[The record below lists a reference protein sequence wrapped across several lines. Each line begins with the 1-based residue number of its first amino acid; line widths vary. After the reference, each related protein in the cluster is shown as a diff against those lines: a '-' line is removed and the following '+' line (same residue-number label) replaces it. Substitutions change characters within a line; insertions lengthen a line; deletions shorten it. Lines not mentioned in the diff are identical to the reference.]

1 MADFDKIKI
10 NGVPYNVKDTATAQA
25 VAQVARDLGETN
37 ETVQQQGQQITQQG
51 QQFEQQIKQQGQQIA
66 QQGQTISEIS
76 AALDKGLKT
85 VVHYGAKGDGVT
97 DDYAAFDASIRDQ
110 GCVIVPPGTFLIT
123 QTLAIK
129 GGSIFGYG
137 SEVSVIK
144 MTAPNETTSIIEVSN
159 RGTVQCVGLS
169 YTNNITATAQDQY
182 LAIRLGNDPYVLQ
195 RTLIK
200 NVKISHCGSGIAN
213 VKNEAS
219 PFSVHFD
226 SIEITDFEYAGINL
240 HDGAMTNNT
249 FTNIY
254 INNQQNEQARPVYG
268 FRLDGWMSS
277 MRLDSVNVERGSYM
291 SAISIRGCQNLSVG
305 VLHIERVNTINPYS
319 GCIEF
324 SGVSGHI
331 DSISAYYIGMQ
342 ISGTSIIRLLEANMW
357 GPYKLSVGTSTY
369 KTNSLTIDTLLV
381 EGLND
386 DAANGLQDAADG
398 YIIQRLQA
406 FKDLYTLNVKNY
418 SWHTYKNDAS
428 YYTSKYILSFN
439 NVQSSGL
446 VQDRLFGNTA
456 ERPTPTAVPYSA
468 MYYDTDL
475 SKLMIW
481 NGTAWVET

>member
-25 VAQVARDLGETN
+25 VAQVESELAKTN

-51 QQFEQQIKQQGQQIA
+51 QQIEQQGQQIT

-76 AALDKGLKT
+76 AALDKGFKT
-85 VVHYGAKGDGVT
+85 VVYYGAKGDGVT
-97 DDYAAFDASIRDQ
+97 DDYAAFNASIEEQ
-110 GCVIVPPGTFLIT
+110 GCIIVPPGTFLIT

-137 SEVSVIK
+137 TGVSAIK
-144 MTAPNETTSIIEVSN
+144 MTAPSDTTSIIEVSN
-159 RGTVQCVGLS
+159 RGTVQGVALS

-182 LAIRLGNDPYVLQ
+182 LAIRLGKDPYPLQ

-200 NVKISHCGSGIAN
+200 NVSISHCGSGIAN
-213 VKNEAS
+213 VTNDAS

-240 HDGAMTNNT
+240 HDGTMTNNT

-254 INNQQNEQARPVYG
+254 INNQQNEQARPYYG
-268 FRLDGWMSS
+268 FRLAGWMSS
-277 MRLDSVNVERGSYM
+277 MRLDSVNVEWGTYITAI
-291 SAISIRGCQNLSVG
+291 AISGCQNLSVG
-305 VLHIERVNTINPYS
+305 VLHIERVNTVMPYS

-342 ISGTSIIRLLEANMW
+342 ISGSSIIRLLDANMW
-357 GPYKLSVGTSTY
+357 GPYKVSAGTSTD

-386 DAANGLQDAADG
+386 VAANGLQDAADG
-398 YIIQRLQA
+398 YIIQRLQV

-475 SKLMIW
+475 SKLMTW
-481 NGTAWVET
+481 NGSAWVET

>member
-10 NGVPYNVKDTATAQA
+10 NGVPYTVKDSATAQA
-25 VAQVARDLGETN
+25 VARVESGLTETKA
-37 ETVQQQGQQITQQG
+37 TVQQQGQQITQQG
-51 QQFEQQIKQQGQQIA
+51 QAIAQQGQQIA
-66 QQGQTISEIS
+66 QQGQQIAQQGQQIS

-97 DDYAAFDASIRDQ
+97 DDYSAFDASIKDQ

-123 QTLAIK
+123 QTLAIN

-137 SEVSVIK
+137 AGVSVIK

-159 RGTVQCVGLS
+159 RGTVQDVGLS
-169 YTNNITATAQDQY
+169 YTNNITATAPDQY
-182 LAIRLGNDPYVLQ
+182 LAIRLGKDPYPLQ

-200 NVKISHCGSGIAN
+200 NVRISHCGSGIAN
-213 VKNEAS
+213 VINEAS

-226 SIEITDFEYAGINL
+226 SIEIIDFEYAGINL

-254 INNQQNEQARPVYG
+254 INNQQNEQARPYYG
-268 FRLDGWMSS
+268 FRVAGWISS
-277 MRLDSVNVERGSYM
+277 MRLDSVNVEWGSYL
-291 SAISIRGCQNLSVG
+291 SAIAISGCQNLSVG
-305 VLHIERVNTINPYS
+305 VLHIERVNTVSPYS

-342 ISGTSIIRLLEANMW
+342 ISGSSIIRLLDANMW
-357 GPYKLSVGTSTY
+357 GPYKVSAGTSTD

-398 YIIQRLQA
+398 YVIQRLQA
-406 FKDLYTLNVKNY
+406 FTDLYTLNVKNY

-439 NVQSSGL
+439 NIQSSGL

-456 ERPTPTAVPYSA
+456 SRPTPPHIPYSFI
-468 MYYDTDL
+468 YFDTDL
-475 SKLMIW
+475 NKLVVW
-481 NGTAWVET
+481 NGSGWVET